1 MFRRLCVGGWSYGG
15 MLTDHVIVSDHRF
28 KAAITG
34 ASAVLCVSIQIEAA
48 YSIIC
53 QTRLTAVL
61 DPSLSWQLELSMP
74 RASIYLYTSRPIHK
88 AWACAVL
95 CVCVRYRASYGH
107 DQYQLLWEQELG
119 LPWEHP
125 ETWEAISPF
134 NQVSYRAAPHTYT
147 QRESF
152 FCTTRSYVWPF
163 PASLSH
169 DVRVRVLC
177 W

>member
-1 MFRRLCVGGWSYGG
+1 
-15 MLTDHVIVSDHRF
+15 ML
-28 KAAITG
+28 
-34 ASAVLCVSIQIEAA
+34 
-48 YSIIC
+48 
-53 QTRLTAVL
+53 
-61 DPSLSWQLELSMP
+61 W
-74 RASIYLYTSRPIHK
+74 
-88 AWACAVL
+88 

>member
-48 YSIIC
+48 YMIC

-61 DPSLSWQLELSMP
+61 DPSLSWHP
-74 RASIYLYTSRPIHK
+74 SIYTQVGLFTKPGP
-88 AWACAVL
+88 VL
-95 CVCVRYRASYGH
+95 WCVCVRYRASYGH

-134 NQVSYRAAPHTYT
+134 NQVSYRAATHIHT
-147 QRESF
+147 QSLSF
-152 FCTTRSYVWPF
+152 FCTTRYVWPF

-177 W
+177 WWRT